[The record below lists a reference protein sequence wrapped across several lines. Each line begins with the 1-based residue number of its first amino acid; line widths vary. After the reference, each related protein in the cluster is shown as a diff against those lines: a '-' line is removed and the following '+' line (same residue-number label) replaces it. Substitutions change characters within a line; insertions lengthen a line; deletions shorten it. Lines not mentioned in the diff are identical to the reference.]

1 MALPLRWH
9 RVFPDVPRAERLL
22 WVFPLVAGAAW
33 FTTITI
39 LLLRWLWIGQPRYP
53 GQVNPDVPFISD
65 IAAFTL
71 KPVFVTGCTVT
82 GLAFAG
88 AVFGVHHVRYSP
100 RFYALAAADA
110 PWRHGVSFVALVA
123 GLVAS
128 FALFF
133 LSVYDTFDA
142 HRLHARLLF
151 ATFVGLGLAAVTTAA
166 VWWDQVMQTSNVC
179 LLDLMLLC

>member
-1 MALPLRWH
+1 MARPLRWH
-9 RVFPDVPRAERLL
+9 RVIPEMPRAERLL
-22 WVFPLVAGAAW
+22 WVFPLVAGTTW

-82 GLAFAG
+82 GLAFAA

-100 RFYALAAADA
+100 RFYALSAADA

-123 GLVAS
+123 GLLAAL
-128 FALFF
+128 ALFF
-133 LSVYDTFDA
+133 LSLYDTFNA
-142 HRLHARLLF
+142 HALHARLLV
-151 ATFVGLGLAAVTTAA
+151 ATFVGLGLTALTTSA
-166 VWWDQVMQTSNVC
+166 VWWDQVI
-179 LLDLMLLC
+179 